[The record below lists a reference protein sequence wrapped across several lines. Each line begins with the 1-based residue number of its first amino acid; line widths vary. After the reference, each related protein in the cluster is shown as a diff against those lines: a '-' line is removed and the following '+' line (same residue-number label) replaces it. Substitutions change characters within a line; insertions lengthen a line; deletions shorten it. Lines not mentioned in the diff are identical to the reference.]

1 MRLRGLLS
9 AAGGE
14 SHADGEAKDEQ
25 TKVHEGVLKVLT
37 VYQHLIQDRTQVKR
51 EAERYEPG
59 AGQVRVGGTR
69 QRLIPTKH
77 LHFRCPRPHRVI
89 LML

>member
-14 SHADGEAKDEQ
+14 SNADDEAKDEQ

-37 VYQHLIQDRTQVKR
+37 VYQHLIQDKTQLNVR
-51 EAERYEPG
+51 PG
-59 AGQVRVGGTR
+59 AMSLEPVESELAAHGSA
-69 QRLIPTKH
+69 
-77 LHFRCPRPHRVI
+77 
-89 LML
+89 